1 MKKVTLALGGG
12 GTKGFA
18 HIGVIQQ
25 LEEYGFIPSAIAGTS
40 AGGIVGA
47 LFAAGIASKE
57 IETFAK
63 SLEYS
68 KLFSRNTNNLPSLLG
83 LGGLYKLLDKY
94 LDGLTFADTK
104 IPFAVTTVDQKSGTE
119 YIINS
124 GKLID
129 AIKATTAVPG
139 IFPPFIHGNKTLVD
153 GGVLNPVPVSIA
165 RWLKYDVPVIGVCL
179 TAPPDKWSLLP
190 KYTVPSYVP
199 VPHFVVEQLSQLRL
213 SKAVDSF
220 IDSLELMI
228 NKISWLRLKEEKPD
242 VLVNP
247 SVYKYS
253 MIEDMDVK
261 EAIDLGKLSVIEKV
275 NEISS
280 AYSISNKFARWIR
293 ASTPPADLLDLSVL
307 SGLDK
312 RKKS

>member
-1 MKKVTLALGGG
+1 MQSEVIMKKITLALGGG

-25 LEEYGFIPSAIAGTS
+25 LEQFGYEPSAIAGTS

-47 LFAAGIASKE
+47 LYAAGISSME
-57 IETFAK
+57 IGIFAK
-63 SLEYS
+63 SLEFS
-68 KLFSRNTNNLPSLLG
+68 KLFSRSSNDLPSLLG

-94 LDGLTFADTK
+94 LVGLTFADTK
-104 IPFAVTTVDQKSGTE
+104 IPFAVTTVDQKTGTE

-124 GKLID
+124 GKLVD

-139 IFPPFIHGNKTLVD
+139 IFPPFIHEGKSLVD

-179 TAPPDKWSLLP
+179 TAPPEKWSLLP
-190 KYTVPSYVP
+190 KYKVPSFVP

-213 SKAVDSF
+213 SKAVESF

-228 NKISWLRLKEEKPD
+228 NEISWLRLKEEKPD
-242 VLVNP
+242 ILINP
-247 SVYKYS
+247 TVYKYS
-253 MIEDMDVK
+253 MIDDIDVD
-261 EAIDLGKLSVIEKV
+261 EAINLGKASVIEKK
-275 NEISS
+275 NDISK
-280 AYSISNKFARWIR
+280 AYSISNKIGRWIR
-293 ASTPPADLLDLSVL
+293 ASKPPAEYLDLSEL
-307 SGLDK
+307 P
-312 RKKS
+312 